1 MIALTRWEKCA
12 PRNALAT
19 RWKFPLNAIATR
31 RKILVY
37 RVTESGSNLMSSVI
51 FDRPPQFTCFSSD
64 MSCFFGTW
72 IIIKDDDAFFTKKF
86 QNIID
91 IGHEYLFKCCPF
103 FPFHLK
109 QKISTVQIYSRSL
122 RSRESCLLIFQV
134 LPARTVTASGIKF
147 KLSMNDF

>member
-1 MIALTRWEKCA
+1 MIALTRREKCA

-19 RWKFPLNAIATR
+19 RWKYPLNAIATR

-37 RVTESGSNLMSSVI
+37 RVTESGSNFMSSVI

-72 IIIKDDDAFFTKKF
+72 IIIKD
-86 QNIID
+86 IID

-122 RSRESCLLIFQV
+122 RSRESCSLIFQV

-147 KLSMNDF
+147 KLSMNDFYVHQ